1 MGNLLFESGH
11 ARHALKYHQQA
22 LKFNPKE
29 LHAIVG
35 IANALY
41 DLEEPQS
48 SIKYYQQAVEINE
61 P

>member
-41 DLEEPQS
+41 DLEEP
-48 SIKYYQQAVEINE
+48 
-61 P
+61 

>member
-1 MGNLLFESGH
+1 
-11 ARHALKYHQQA
+11 

-41 DLEEPQS
+41 DLEEP
-48 SIKYYQQAVEINE
+48 
-61 P
+61 